1 MGPPP
6 EPSFHRESP
15 LIAPLSDPLIRDP
28 ALRALAARLEA
39 GERLGFDDGMA
50 CLTTRDLFGLGRIA
64 DRVKTAK
71 TGDHV
76 LYVLNRQLNPTNLCV
91 LTCKFCDFAARKGDD
106 HAYELSMDEI
116 LAHGSEEIDE
126 IHIVSGLHPK
136 WKFEDYV
143 EIVRRLKEAYPSLL
157 IKAWTAVEID
167 WFTRISKRSVEEVL
181 VVLKEAGVVAMPGG
195 GAEVFS
201 DRIRDELYRSKM
213 GHDRWFE
220 IHRTA
225 HRLGIRSNVT
235 LLYGHIET
243 FEERVS
249 HMLQVRDL
257 QDETGGFYSFI
268 PLEYQLGTTN
278 LVERPSSADDGLRT
292 IATARLLLDNFD
304 HIKAYWVMLGEETA
318 SVALNFGA
326 DDLDGTIVEEKI
338 AHFALAD
345 SPVGL
350 TQRRILKLIREAGKV
365 PVRRNA
371 LYDVLEIHDEDD
383 ARAHSLPQL

>member
-1 MGPPP
+1 VT
-6 EPSFHRESP
+6 
-15 LIAPLSDPLIRDP
+15 LSAAAIDRLVHDPK
-28 ALRALAARLEA
+28 LRAIAEKVEAGARLDF
-39 GERLGFDDGMA
+39 GDGMT
-50 CLTTRDLFGLGRIA
+50 CLTTSDLFGLGRIA
-64 DRVKTAK
+64 DRAKTKK

-76 LYVLNRQLNPTNLCV
+76 FYVLNRQLNPTNLCV
-91 LTCKFCDFAARKGDD
+91 LTCKFCDFAASKGDP
-106 HAYELSMDEI
+106 HAYEMSMDEI
-116 LAHGSEEIDE
+116 LAHGSEDIDE
-126 IHIVSGLHPK
+126 IHIVGGLHPK
-136 WKFEDYV
+136 WKFDDYL
-143 EIVRRLKEAYPSLL
+143 EIIRRLRERWPRLP

-167 WFTRISKRSVEEVL
+167 WFAKISKKSIEDVL
-181 VVLKEAGVVAMPGG
+181 IALKEAGVVAMPGG

-201 DRIRDELYRSKM
+201 DRIRRELYPSKM
-213 GHDRWFE
+213 GHERWFE
-220 IHRTA
+220 IHRAA

-235 LLYGHIET
+235 LLFGHIET
-243 FEERVS
+243 LEERVS

-257 QDETGGFYSFI
+257 QDETRGFYSFI

-278 LVERPSSADDGLRT
+278 LVPRGASAPDGLRT
-292 IATARLLLDNFD
+292 IAAARLLLDNFD

-338 AHFALAD
+338 AHYALAP

-371 LYDVLEIHDEDD
+371 LYDVLEIHDSAAARDTDD
-383 ARAHSLPQL
+383 ARAHSLSQL

>member
-1 MGPPP
+1 M
-6 EPSFHRESP
+6 
-15 LIAPLSDPLIRDP
+15 IAPTNDPLIRDP
-28 ALRALAARLEA
+28 KLKAIAEKLAK
-39 GERLGFDDGMA
+39 GERLGFEDGMT
-50 CLTTRDLFGLGRIA
+50 CLTTPDLFGLGRMA
-64 DRVKTAK
+64 DHVNTARN
-71 TGDHV
+71 GDRV

-91 LTCKFCDFAARKGDD
+91 LSCKFCDFAAKKNDE
-106 HAYELSMDEI
+106 HAYEMSMDEI
-116 LAHGSEEIDE
+116 LAHGSEDIDE

-136 WKFEDYV
+136 WKFEDYLD
-143 EIVRRLKEAYPSLL
+143 IVRRLKDEFPGLP

-167 WFTRISKRSVEEVL
+167 WFAKISKKPIELVLEE
-181 VVLKEAGVVAMPGG
+181 LKEAGVVAMPGG

-201 DRIRDELYRSKM
+201 DRIRQELYKSKM
-213 GHDRWFE
+213 GHERWFE
-220 IHRTA
+220 IHRKA
-225 HRLGIRSNVT
+225 HQLGIRSNVT

-243 FEERVS
+243 LEERVS
-249 HMLQVRDL
+249 HMLQVREL

-268 PLEYQLGTTN
+268 PLEYQLGTTK

-326 DDLDGTIVEEKI
+326 SDMDGTIVEEKI
-338 AHFALAD
+338 AHLALAP

-350 TQRRILKLIREAGKV
+350 TQKRILKLIREAGKI

-371 LYDVLEIHDEDD
+371 LYDVLEVHDEDH
-383 ARAHSLPQL
+383 ARADSVPQL

>member
-1 MGPPP
+1 M
-6 EPSFHRESP
+6 
-15 LIAPLSDPLIRDP
+15 SDPRISRSARSGRDP
-28 ALRALAARLEA
+28 KLAELAARVEA
-39 GERLGFDDGMA
+39 GERLGLEDGLA
-50 CLTTRDLFGLGRIA
+50 CLETGDLFELGRIA
-64 DRVKTAK
+64 DAATRRKS
-71 TGDHV
+71 GNRV

-91 LTCKFCDFAARKGDD
+91 LSCKFCDFAAKAGDA
-106 HAYELSMDEI
+106 HAYEHALDEI
-116 LAHGSEEIDE
+116 LAHGSDEIDE
-126 IHIVSGLHPK
+126 LHIVSGLHPK
-136 WKFEDYV
+136 WKFDDYV
-143 EIVRRLKEAYPSLL
+143 DMMRALRARWPNLPL
-157 IKAWTAVEID
+157 KAWTAVEID
-167 WFTRISKRSVEEVL
+167 WFTRISKKGLDEVFDIL
-181 VVLKEAGVVAMPGG
+181 IDAGLDAMPGG

-201 DRIRDELYRSKM
+201 ERIRRELYPQKM

-225 HRLGIRSNVT
+225 HGKGIRSNCT

-243 FEERVS
+243 HEERVR

-278 LVERPSSADDGLRT
+278 LVARGASAPDGLRT

-326 DDLDGTIVEEKI
+326 DDIDGTIVEEKI

-350 TQRRILKLIREAGKV
+350 TQQRILKLIREAGKV
-365 PVRRNA
+365 PVRRDA
-371 LYDVLEIHDEDD
+371 LYHVLEVHDEDD
-383 ARAHSLPQL
+383 ARAHSVPQL

>member
-1 MGPPP
+1 M
-6 EPSFHRESP
+6 SAFQDD
-15 LIAPLSDPLIRDP
+15 LLIRDP
-28 ALRALAARLEA
+28 RLAEIAAKVEE
-39 GERLGFDDGMA
+39 GERLTFEDGLA
-50 CLTTRDLFGLGRIA
+50 CLQTDDLFGLGRIA
-64 DRVKTAK
+64 DRAKTRK
-71 TGDHV
+71 TGDSV
-76 LYVLNRQLNPTNLCV
+76 FYVLNRQLNPTNLCV
-91 LTCKFCDFAARKGDD
+91 LTCKFCDFAARPGDS
-106 HAYELSMDEI
+106 HAYELSMEQI
-116 LAHGSEEIDE
+116 LEHGATDIDE

-143 EIVRRLKEAYPSLL
+143 DIVRKLKDAYPSLP

-167 WFTRISKRSVEEVL
+167 WFAKISKQSVEQVL
-181 VVLKEAGVVAMPGG
+181 ATLKEAGVVAMPGG

-201 DRIRDELYRSKM
+201 DRVRQELYKSKM

-220 IHRTA
+220 IHRIA
-225 HRLGIRSNVT
+225 HGMGIRTNVT

-243 FEERVS
+243 LEERVS
-249 HMLQVRDL
+249 HMTQVRDL

-268 PLEYQLGTTN
+268 PLEYQLGTTR
-278 LVERPSSADDGLRT
+278 LVERPPSADDGLRT
-292 IATARLLLDNFD
+292 IATARLMLDNFD

-350 TQRRILKLIREAGKV
+350 TQRRILKLIREAGKI

-371 LYDVLEIHDEDD
+371 LYDVLEIHDVDEIRDD
-383 ARAHSLPQL
+383 ARAHSVSQL